1 MKILQNSDFLEIA
14 ERIENGQIGILP
26 TDTVYGIVGV
36 CSSSKIDLRNK
47 IYDIKKRNLQKKLVL
62 QIGLKYNILDIIEN
76 LDFRVEKI
84 IKTFFPGSLT
94 IILKV
99 NKNFKSV
106 YKWEEDTVG
115 LRIPKNELLLKILDI
130 IKKPLFV
137 TSANISGD
145 AKIYD
150 FKKLL
155 DVFSETVDF
164 IVEETDEKSGVPST
178 IIDLSNN
185 DIKFLREGEITKQ
198 KILDIWTSE

>member
-1 MKILQNSDFLEIA
+1 M
-14 ERIENGQIGILP
+14 
-26 TDTVYGIVGV
+26 
-36 CSSSKIDLRNK
+36 
-47 IYDIKKRNLQKKLVL
+47 
-62 QIGLKYNILDIIEN
+62 DIIEN

-115 LRIPKNELLLKILDI
+115 LRIPKNELLLKILNI